1 MKLHIGILS
10 TASIVP
16 RLIGAVRAAETLLS
30 TDYSRG
36 CTISAIASRDL
47 EKARQKARLWNVPE
61 AYGSYK
67 DLINSPEID
76 IVYIATINSEHYRY
90 AKLALEAGKHVLC
103 EKPFTLDAAQARE
116 LFALAR
122 EKGLFLM
129 EMQKCVFLPVIQR
142 LKELIREGELGR
154 IVMADFSSSFS
165 SSYNSWLFDAE
176 KGGGP
181 LYSNA
186 SYSLHL
192 MQYLLDCYAA
202 EWTGLC
208 TPSGTGVET
217 QFSAVLRM
225 EDGTLVT
232 NKTSTLADTL
242 HAGYIYG
249 EKGWVE
255 LPDYWKARKTILH
268 YKGKAEPVILE
279 EPCEYE
285 LMYEV
290 LHAEECIRKGLTESP
305 VMTEEMTVRSVEVL
319 TGLHRLWNP
328 APL

>member
-1 MKLHIGILS
+1 MKLRIGILS

-16 RLIGAVRAAETLLS
+16 RLIGAVRAAEDASSLE
-30 TDYSRG
+30 G
-36 CTISAIASRDL
+36 CTVSAVASRSL
-47 EKARQKARLWNVPE
+47 ENARRKAELWNIPM
-61 AYGSYK
+61 AFGSYEE
-67 DLINSPEID
+67 LIHSGEAD
-76 IVYIATINSEHYRY
+76 IIYIATINSEHYRY
-90 AKLALEAGKHVLC
+90 ARLALEAGRHVLC

-122 EKGLFLM
+122 EKELFLM

-142 LKELIREGELGR
+142 LKGLIRAGEFGR

-208 TPSGTGVET
+208 SPSCP
-217 QFSAVLRM
+217 A
-225 EDGTLVT
+225 DGGRHTFHQQD
-232 NKTSTLADTL
+232 K
-242 HAGYIYG
+242 HAG
-249 EKGWVE
+249 
-255 LPDYWKARKTILH
+255 
-268 YKGKAEPVILE
+268 
-279 EPCEYE
+279 
-285 LMYEV
+285 
-290 LHAEECIRKGLTESP
+290 
-305 VMTEEMTVRSVEVL
+305 
-319 TGLHRLWNP
+319 
-328 APL
+328 